1 MSVRDKVA
9 LVTGAGR
16 GIGEAIADTLAAHG
30 ASVAVCDVDAQAA
43 AKVAAGLTERHGVA
57 AAGVG
62 ADISDSAAVR
72 AAVRRVTSEL
82 GPVDV
87 LVNNAAVDV
96 IGRFVDSDE
105 ETWDRIIAVNLRGT
119 ITVTRAVL
127 DSMIER
133 GGGRIVHIASD
144 AGRVGSSGEVVY
156 SATKGG
162 VIAFGKALA
171 REVARHAVTVNT
183 VCPGPTDTALLGQV
197 ADYSQKMYD
206 ATVRAIPLRRVAR
219 PAEIAG
225 VVAFLASDDAAYMTG
240 QTLSVSGGLTMV

>member
-16 GIGEAIADTLAAHG
+16 GIGEAIADALAAQG
-30 ASVAVCDVDAQAA
+30 ASVAVCDVDAEAA
-43 AKVAAGLTERHGVA
+43 GKVAARLAERHGVR

-62 ADISDSAAVR
+62 ADISDGTAVR
-72 AAVRRVTSEL
+72 SAVQRATAAF
-82 GPVDV
+82 GPIDI

-96 IGRFVDSDE
+96 IGRFVDGDE
-105 ETWDRIIAVNLRGT
+105 ATWDRIISVNLRGT

-171 REVARHAVTVNT
+171 REVARHGITVNS

-197 ADYSQKMYD
+197 AEYSQKMYD

-219 PAEIAG
+219 PDEIAR
-225 VVAFLASDDAAYMTG
+225 VVAFLASDDAAYVTG

>member
-16 GIGEAIADTLAAHG
+16 GIGEAIADRLATQG
-30 ASVAVCDVDAQAA
+30 AAVAVCDVDTEAA
-43 AKVAAGLTERHGVA
+43 GKVAARLTEQYGVRSA
-57 AAGVG
+57 AVG

-72 AAVRRVTSEL
+72 DAVAQVTTEL
-82 GPVDV
+82 GPVEV
-87 LVNNAAVDV
+87 LVNNAAIDV
-96 IGRFVDSDE
+96 IGRFVDSTE
-105 ETWDRIIAVNLRGT
+105 ETWDRIIDVNLRGT
-119 ITVTRAVL
+119 ISVTRAVL

-162 VIAFGKALA
+162 IIAFGKALA
-171 REVARHAVTVNT
+171 REVARHGITVNS

-197 ADYSQKMYD
+197 AEYSQKMYD
-206 ATVRAIPLRRVAR
+206 ATVRAIPLRRVAQ
-219 PAEIAG
+219 PSEIAD
-225 VVAFLASDDAAYMTG
+225 VVVFLASDGAAYMTG

>member
-16 GIGEAIADTLAAHG
+16 GIGEAIADRLAAHG
-30 ASVAVCDVDAQAA
+30 AAVAVCDLDPEAA
-43 AKVAAGLTERHGVA
+43 GKVAAQLAERYAVRA
-57 AAGVG
+57 TGVG
-62 ADISDSAAVR
+62 ADISDSAAVHT
-72 AAVRRVTSEL
+72 AVERVTAEL
-82 GPVDV
+82 GPVDI
-87 LVNNAAVDV
+87 LVNNAAIDV
-96 IGRFVDSDE
+96 IGRFVDTTE

-119 ITVTRAVL
+119 ITMTRATL

-133 GGGRIVHIASD
+133 GGGRVVHIASD

-171 REVARHAVTVNT
+171 REVARYGITVNS

-197 ADYSQKMYD
+197 AEYSQKMYD
-206 ATVRAIPLRRVAR
+206 ATVRAIPLRRVAQ
-219 PAEIAG
+219 PADIAG

>member
-16 GIGEAIADTLAAHG
+16 GIGEAIADRLAARG
-30 ASVAVCDVDAQAA
+30 AAVAVCDLDPSAA
-43 AKVAAGLTERHGVA
+43 DKVAAQLAERYGVRA
-57 AAGVG
+57 TGVG
-62 ADISDSAAVR
+62 ADISDSGAVR
-72 AAVRRVTSEL
+72 AAVARVSAAL
-82 GPVDV
+82 GPVEV

-119 ITVTRAVL
+119 ITMTRAVL
-127 DSMIER
+127 DPMIER
-133 GGGRIVHIASD
+133 GFGRIVHIASD

-171 REVARHAVTVNT
+171 REVARHGITVNS

-197 ADYSQKMYD
+197 AEYSQKMYY
-206 ATVRAIPLRRVAR
+206 ATVRAIPLRRVAQ

-225 VVAFLASDDAAYMTG
+225 AVAFLVSDDAAYLTG

>member
-16 GIGEAIADTLAAHG
+16 GIGEAIADRLAAQG
-30 ASVAVCDVDAQAA
+30 AAVAVCDLDPAA
-43 AKVAAGLTERHGVA
+43 ADKVAVQLAERYAVPTI
-57 AAGVG
+57 GVG
-62 ADISDSAAVR
+62 ADISDGTAVR
-72 AAVRRVTSEL
+72 AAVERVAAAL

-96 IGRFVDSDE
+96 IGRFVDSGE

-119 ITVTRAVL
+119 ITTTRAVL

-133 GGGRIVHIASD
+133 GGGRVVLIASD

-171 REVARHAVTVNT
+171 REVARYDITVNS

-197 ADYSQKMYD
+197 AEYSQKMYD
-206 ATVRAIPLRRVAR
+206 ATVRAIPLRRVAQ

>member
-1 MSVRDKVA
+1 MSERDKVA
-9 LVTGAGR
+9 LVTGGGR
-16 GIGEAIADTLAAHG
+16 GIGAAIADALAAAG
-30 ASVAVCDVDAQAA
+30 ASVAVCDMDAEAA
-43 AKVAAGLTERHGVA
+43 DKVAAGLVERYGVRA
-57 AAGVG
+57 TGVG
-62 ADISDSAAVR
+62 ADISDGTAVR
-72 AAVRRVTSEL
+72 AAVEQVAAEL

-96 IGRFVDSDE
+96 IGRFVDSTE

-119 ITVTRAVL
+119 ITMTRAVL

-133 GGGRIVHIASD
+133 DDGRVILIASD
-144 AGRVGSSGEVVY
+144 AGRVGSSGEAVY

-162 VIAFGKALA
+162 IIAFGKALA
-171 REVARHAVTVNT
+171 REVARHGITVNS

-206 ATVRAIPLRRVAR
+206 ATVRAIPLRRVAQ

-225 VVAFLASDDAAYMTG
+225 VVAFLASDAAAYMTG